1 MAGRARIAE
10 TFLGAV
16 AAAICLATAVL
27 FSGQVELFPLPGLY
41 LIEISLAGV
50 LSLLAIA
57 RADGPTTL
65 WGAVP
70 WLAAGVLAAFVVLG
84 MFSVGPF
91 LAPAALALVLAGVV
105 SDRRRGAA
113 GVGHGVAFLI
123 AAGTQATIMW
133 LVFTVR

>member
-1 MAGRARIAE
+1 MAHKSRIAE
-10 TFLGAV
+10 MFLGAV
-16 AAAICLATAVL
+16 AAAICLATAVA
-27 FSGQVELFPLPGLY
+27 FSGQANLFPLPGLY

-50 LSLLAIA
+50 MSLLAIA
-57 RADGPTTL
+57 RADGPKTL

-91 LAPAALALVLAGVV
+91 LVPATLALVLAGVA

-113 GVGHGVAFLI
+113 GVGHGIAFLI

-133 LVFTVR
+133 VTFSAR